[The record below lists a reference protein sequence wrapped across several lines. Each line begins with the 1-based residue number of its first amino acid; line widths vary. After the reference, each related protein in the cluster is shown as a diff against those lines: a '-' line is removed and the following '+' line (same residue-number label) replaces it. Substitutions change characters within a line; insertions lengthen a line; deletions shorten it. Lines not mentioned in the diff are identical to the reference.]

1 MPGSRFWESPAGLKL
16 LDDIVLKRIPRW
28 TTGLNKGQK
37 EVIVRILHEQDVFW
51 ITATGDGKSAA
62 FQVPILVHDEI
73 SQHPELYHG
82 VEARKNAIGVIAV
95 PTKGLAANI
104 VCSQLSNGAPCY

>member
-28 TTGLNKGQK
+28 PSGLKKGQR
-37 EVIVRILHEQDVFW
+37 EAIIRILDEQDVFW

-73 SQHPELYHG
+73 SQHPELYPG
-82 VEARKNAIGVIAV
+82 VEARKKAIGVIAV

-104 VCSQLSNGAPCY
+104 VRSRLSNRAHCH